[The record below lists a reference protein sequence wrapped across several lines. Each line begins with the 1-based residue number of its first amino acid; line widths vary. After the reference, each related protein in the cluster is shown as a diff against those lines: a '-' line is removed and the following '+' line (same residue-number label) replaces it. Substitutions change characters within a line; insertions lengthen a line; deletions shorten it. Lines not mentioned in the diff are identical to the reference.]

1 MRFGAFIPQGW
12 RHDLVGIDRSEHWPT
27 MQRLAR
33 HIEDLGFESVWVYDH
48 LHPVP
53 VATQEPVYEA
63 WTLMAALATAT
74 SRVRLG
80 QMCTCNSYRPPSY
93 LAKVAACIDVMSGG
107 RLEMGIGAGWYEHE
121 YLGYGYEFPK
131 ASTRIGMLREGV
143 EIIRRMWTEDE
154 VSYEGKYY
162 ALSGALC
169 QPKPLQVPHIPLW
182 VAGGG
187 EQLTLRI
194 AARHADYTNFGYD
207 LDQFRHKSE
216 VLAGHCRELGRPFD
230 QIVRSSNFNVAIG
243 ETTADL
249 DDYFTWYR
257 SHFEP
262 IAGAERAEK
271 MIRGNYLEGGGLAGT
286 PDQVV
291 ENLREWEASG
301 LEYAI
306 VYFQEAAYDA
316 RRMELFARNVM
327 PVFSS

>member
-143 EIIRRMWTEDE
+143 EIIRRMWTQDE